1 MQELIFATKNAGKV
15 REFREFLAPLGIQV
29 RDLTELEDLPE
40 IVENGQTF
48 EENALIKA
56 QTIAEFLNQPV
67 VAEDSGLVID
77 ALNGEPGVHSAR
89 YAADHDDAANNA
101 KVLERLTGIA
111 PEKRTANFQTVIV
124 ALKPD
129 GNKLVAKGAVHGQIL
144 DHLQGE
150 NGFGYDPLF
159 FYPPYNKTTAEMTAA
174 EKNEISHRGQALK
187 QFMRDFNT
195 WWEA

>member
-101 KVLERLTGIA
+101 KVLERLTGFA

-129 GNKLVAKGAVHGQIL
+129 GNKLVAKGSVHGQIL
-144 DHLQGE
+144 DHLQGD

-159 FYPPYNKTTAEMTAA
+159 FYPPYNKTMAEMTAA

-187 QFMRDFNT
+187 QFMRDFNA